1 MKRSRTALFLGLGL
15 SLAMTQVAAAQT
27 TPEAQP
33 DRSQQFPTS
42 GTADPIA
49 NEGTIEDGAIDALK
63 EMSNYLMAAKTLG
76 IVSRA
81 SRDVVTNDGQRI
93 QLEGTTTYKV
103 RRPGFVIDYV
113 SDIKSRRFI
122 YDGKNFTVYSPK
134 LGFYASAPAPGTNK
148 EVLDTIYS
156 KFGIALPLEDLFR
169 WGDDR
174 ERRANPGPEVRLQ
187 GRHGDPGW
195 CPDRPFRLP
204 RGRRGLGGLDPARRP
219 AASSEAGDRRPE
231 RSGEAEL
238 QHQASVASQ
247 PCLHGC
253 RLRLRS
259 RREREADPA
268 SHVQGRVKCAA
279 LSQA

>member
-93 QLEGTTTYKV
+93 QLEGTATYKV

-169 WGDDR
+169 WGSDGANAARIQALRSAYKVGTVTLDGVPTDHFAFREDDVDWEVWIQQGDQPLPR
-174 ERRANPGPEVRLQ
+174 KLVIVDRNDPAKPGFSTRLQ
-187 GRHGDPGW
+187 WQVNPAFTDADFAFV
-195 CPDRPFRLP
+195 PDANAKRIQLATF
-204 RGRRGLGGLDPARRP
+204 
-219 AASSEAGDRRPE
+219 E
-231 RSGEAEL
+231 GE
-238 QHQASVASQ
+238 
-247 PCLHGC
+247 
-253 RLRLRS
+253 
-259 RREREADPA
+259 
-268 SHVQGRVKCAA
+268 
-279 LSQA
+279 